1 MNRILTVSGLYN
13 IRDLGG
19 LPTNFSNTTVYRRF
33 LRSDSPHAI
42 DETGKTQLL
51 DLGVRTIIDLRYA
64 DECTRTPNPLATHPE
79 VKYHNIPLMVSGVIE
94 NDAEDLTQ
102 LGAFYRFL
110 LHNSQ
115 PAFAHVFTTMAEQNG
130 ATLFHCQVGKDRT
143 GVVAALL
150 LSLAGT
156 PQHYIVEDY
165 VATASYITPLLPEL
179 RLHRP
184 DRINPEQYERLLDAR
199 AEFIDEFLREVTTRY
214 GNAHQYLLRIGVSEF
229 HIDTLRNTM
238 IHASN

>member
-1 MNRILTVSGLYN
+1 MNRVLAVAGLYN

-19 LPTNFSNTTVYRRF
+19 LPSTYSATTVYRRF

-51 DLGVRTIIDLRYA
+51 ELGVRTIIDLRYA
-64 DECTRTPNPLATHPE
+64 DECLRTPNPLAAHPQVE
-79 VKYHNIPLMVSGVIE
+79 YHNIPLMVSGVIE
-94 NDAEDLTQ
+94 NNAEDLTQ

-115 PAFAHVFTTMAEQNG
+115 PAFARVFTTMAEHNG
-130 ATLFHCQVGKDRT
+130 TTLFHCQVGKDRT

-156 PQHYIVEDY
+156 PQHHIIEDY
-165 VATASYITPLLPEL
+165 VATATHIAPLLPEL

-184 DRINPEQYERLLDAR
+184 DRINAEQYERLLDAR
-199 AEFIDEFLREVTTRY
+199 AEFINEFLHEVTTRY
-214 GNAHQYLLRIGVSEF
+214 DNAQQYLLRIGVSEF
-229 HIDTLRNTM
+229 HIDSLRNTL
-238 IHASN
+238 IHATN